1 MLYYFVAPLSHA
13 PQGLRSLLLHGAI
26 PASIANVLLP
36 MVFAIAVACSMRHF
50 PIRTDAGRLRRGSAA
65 VVIALAVCIAA
76 YLGFGLLRPG
86 DFRPPATWHG
96 LMHELPSRFIPIG
109 FLNRSRPSF
118 LPRTVAASVV
128 DQTVGLVFWLVV
140 LVVAVRWMREILL
153 VDGRARANAGR
164 LVELDGE
171 SMSFMTTW
179 EGNHY
184 WFSATGRSAMA
195 YRVIHGIALTT
206 TGPFGDRGEWSSDL
220 REFARFSMQQSW
232 SPVLYSV
239 HREQRDQ
246 LAAMGWYSLEVG
258 SEMVVDPRQWKTTGK
273 KWQDIRTAINKAKR
287 SGISDVMSTF
297 NEAPN
302 DIREQ
307 IEEISEQW
315 AQLKALPEMKFTL
328 GGVEE
333 LHDPRVRILYAIDA
347 EGRC

>member
-1 MLYYFVAPLSHA
+1 
-13 PQGLRSLLLHGAI
+13 
-26 PASIANVLLP
+26 
-36 MVFAIAVACSMRHF
+36 
-50 PIRTDAGRLRRGSAA
+50 
-65 VVIALAVCIAA
+65 
-76 YLGFGLLRPG
+76 
-86 DFRPPATWHG
+86 
-96 LMHELPSRFIPIG
+96 
-109 FLNRSRPSF
+109 
-118 LPRTVAASVV
+118 
-128 DQTVGLVFWLVV
+128 
-140 LVVAVRWMREILL
+140 
-153 VDGRARANAGR
+153 
-164 LVELDGE
+164 
-171 SMSFMTTW
+171 
-179 EGNHY
+179 
-184 WFSATGRSAMA
+184 
-195 YRVIHGIALTT
+195 
-206 TGPFGDRGEWSSDL
+206 
-220 REFARFSMQQSW
+220 MQQSW

-347 EGRC
+347 EGTVLGVTSWLPTWRDGAHHRLDA